1 MLAVVVAH
9 RPGEWFDETL
19 ESLALQD
26 YESLSVAVV
35 DAAGSGLG
43 PRVAAVI
50 DDAEVIDATGASGFS
65 EAANAVLS
73 TKPSADFLLVC
84 QDDVALASDSVSVL
98 VAEALRSSA
107 GVVGPKI
114 VEWDRPE
121 IIRHAGYDVDRFG
134 VAADRAGAHELD
146 QEQHDGVR
154 DSFALPSAVM
164 LVRRDLFVR
173 LGGFDAGMT
182 FRGEDVDLCWRAQ
195 MAGARVMFVG
205 GAVARHRGG
214 LASRTGVDDVR
225 LTQTR
230 HALRAMLVNHGRISL
245 TVFVPLAVL
254 MAVAEIVLGV
264 FTARFGR
271 ARDVVSAWVW
281 NISRLDVVLERRRA
295 NRQVRRVRQADVTAL
310 QYLGSVRL
318 VSFLRRQFGGE
329 SHGLLSAAGRG
340 VLGGLRTGTTRLT
353 FLTWAVVVTVVLF
366 GSRRLLSDG
375 VPAVGDFV
383 ALPETATDL
392 VRTWF
397 HGWSDRNAGAPTSN
411 LGVLFFLGAGG
422 WLLAGSVG
430 LLRTLAVVLP
440 VLVGL
445 LGAYKLLAATG
456 SRRAQASTLVAYL
469 LVPLASSSIASGS
482 IPGLVGYAVAPWM
495 LRELLRASRT
505 APFRTGP
512 KRLEGLAS
520 AAVSL
525 GAVAGLAA
533 LAVPASAGLVALL
546 AAGLVLGSL
555 LAARPGA
562 VGSLLAAT
570 VLAVPV
576 IALLAL
582 PTLVDVLAAG
592 PAWAPIADG
601 RDGSAG
607 TVSFAEMVRFAVGP
621 DDPGSLT
628 WLFAVP
634 MIVPLLLGR
643 GWRLE
648 QAVRLWVVALVAWA
662 LALVAQR
669 GMLPFGLP
677 DLQLLLA
684 PAAVAVAALCG
695 MAVLSIEH
703 DLRFSHFGWRQALV
717 PITVL
722 ASLVLAFGRVGVLET
737 GGWGLVERDHHAAI
751 RFEPP
756 TVVGAYRV
764 LWIGAPEFLAVEGHS
779 LEPGVAW
786 AVTAG
791 DSVTIVDRAL
801 PVDAGRADLIESAIT
816 DIDGG
821 RTTRAGRVLAG
832 MGVRYVVLLHRLAP
846 APFVGEDQAR
856 PVPAGLAAAIRNQL
870 DLELVEGTNSAVDM
884 FVNTSWTPMRAVHAP
899 GFDEGVDEIADLEA
913 HPITP
918 GVPVFSG
925 AGPPWSG
932 EIPDGA
938 EVLVGHTPRPG
949 WELTVGGETAP
960 RREALAWARAYLPA
974 DGGEAE
980 LSYSSPWWR
989 RAAQLLGAA
998 APFVL
1003 LLAWLR
1009 RRMDRG

>member
-9 RPGEWFDETL
+9 RPGEWFEETL
-19 ESLALQD
+19 ESLSLQD
-26 YESLSVAVV
+26 YEFLSVAVV
-35 DAAGSGLG
+35 DAAGSGIG
-43 PRVAAVI
+43 PRVATI
-50 DDAEVIDATGASGFS
+50 LDNAEVIDAAGAFGFS

-73 TKPSADFLLVC
+73 AELSADFLLVC
-84 QDDVALASDSVSVL
+84 HDDVALASDAVSTL

-114 VEWDRPE
+114 VDWDRPE

-134 VAADRAGAHELD
+134 VPADRAGADELD

-164 LVRRDLFVR
+164 LIRTELFVR

-182 FRGEDVDLCWRAQ
+182 FRGEDVDFCWRAQ

-214 LASRTGVDDVR
+214 LAARTGVDDVR
-225 LTQTR
+225 LTQAR

-245 TVFVPLAVL
+245 TLFVPLAVL
-254 MAVAEIVLGV
+254 MAIAEIALGI
-264 FTARFGR
+264 FTVHFGR
-271 ARDVVSAWVW
+271 ARDLASAWVW
-281 NISRLDVVLERRRA
+281 NISNLDVVLERRRA
-295 NRQVRRVRQADVTAL
+295 NKRVRRVRQADITAL

-329 SHGLLSAAGRG
+329 SKGLLSVAGRG
-340 VLGGLRTGTTRLT
+340 VLGGLRTGTSRLT
-353 FLTWAVVVTVVLF
+353 FVTWAVVVVVLLF
-366 GSRRLLSDG
+366 GSRRLLADG

-383 ALPETATDL
+383 ALPETASDL
-392 VRTWF
+392 IRAWWG
-397 HGWSDRNAGAPTSN
+397 GWSDRNAGAPSSN
-411 LGVLFFLGAGG
+411 LGILFFLGVGG
-422 WLLAGSVG
+422 WVLAGSVG
-430 LLRTLAVVLP
+430 LLHTLSVILP
-440 VLVGL
+440 ILVGL
-445 LGAYKLLAATG
+445 LGAYQLLAATG
-456 SRRAQASTLVAYL
+456 SRRAQAATLIAYL
-469 LVPLASSSIASGS
+469 LVPLASSSLAGGS
-482 IPGLVGYAVAPWM
+482 MPGLVGYAVAPWM
-495 LRELLRASRT
+495 LRELLRASGT
-505 APFRTGP
+505 APFRSNP
-512 KRLEGLAS
+512 KRLGGLAP
-520 AAVSL
+520 AALSL

-533 LAVPASAGLVALL
+533 LVVPASAGLVGLL

-555 LAARPGA
+555 LAARPGSVPRLLVAA
-562 VGSLLAAT
+562 VM
-570 VLAVPV
+570 AVPV
-576 IALLAL
+576 VAFVTL
-582 PTLVDVLAAG
+582 PTLVDVLATG
-592 PAWAPIADG
+592 PSWELVADG

-607 TVSFAEMVRFAVGP
+607 TVSFAEMLRFAVGP

-634 MIVPLLLGR
+634 MAVPLLLGR

-648 QAVRLWVVALVAWA
+648 QAVRLWIVAVAAWG

-677 DLQLLLA
+677 DVQLLLA

-695 MAVLSIEH
+695 MAVLSVEH
-703 DLRFSHFGWRQALV
+703 DLRFSHFGWRQSLV
-717 PITVL
+717 PVL
-722 ASLVLAFGRVGVLET
+722 VVASLLLAFGRIGVLEN
-737 GGWGLVERDHHAAI
+737 GGWGLVERDHHAAL

-764 LWIGAPEFLAVEGHS
+764 LWIGAPEFLSVEGHS
-779 LEPGVAW
+779 LGPGVAW
-786 AVTAG
+786 AATAG
-791 DSVTIVDRAL
+791 DSVTIADRAL
-801 PVDAGRADLIESAIT
+801 PVDSGRADLFEEAIE
-816 DIDGG
+816 DIDAG
-821 RTTRAGRVLAG
+821 RTTRGGRVLAG
-832 MGVRYVVLLHRLAP
+832 LGVRYVVLLHRLAP
-846 APFVGEDQAR
+846 APFAAEDQAQ

-899 GFDEGVDEIADLEA
+899 GFDEGVATIADLEA

-925 AGPPWSG
+925 EGPPWSA

-949 WELTVGGETAP
+949 WELTLDGETTP

-974 DGGEAE
+974 DAGEAE

-989 RAAQLLGAA
+989 RTGQLLGAA
-998 APFVL
+998 APVVL
-1003 LLAWLR
+1003 LLAWIR
-1009 RRMDRG
+1009 RRMDQH

>member
-19 ESLALQD
+19 ESIALQD

-43 PRVAAVI
+43 PRVAAVLE
-50 DDAEVIDATGASGFS
+50 DADVLDAAGASGFS
-65 EAANAVLS
+65 GAANAVLS
-73 TKPSADFLLVC
+73 AEPSADFLLVC
-84 QDDVALASDSVSVL
+84 HDDVALASDAVSVL

-134 VAADRAGAHELD
+134 VPADRAGAHELD

-164 LVRRDLFVR
+164 LIRRELFVR

-182 FRGEDVDLCWRAQ
+182 FRGEDVDFCWRAQ

-214 LASRTGVDDVR
+214 LASRTGIDDVR
-225 LTQTR
+225 LTQAR

-254 MAVAEIVLGV
+254 MAVAEVVLGL

-271 ARDVVSAWVW
+271 ARDVLSAWVW

-295 NRQVRRVRQADVTAL
+295 NTQVRRVRQADVTAL

-329 SHGLLSAAGRG
+329 SQGLLSAAGRG

-353 FLTWAVVVTVVLF
+353 FLTWAVVVAVVVF

-383 ALPETATDL
+383 QLPETANDL
-392 VRTWF
+392 IRTWWN
-397 HGWSDRNAGAPTSN
+397 GWSDRNAGAPTSN
-411 LGVLFFLGAGG
+411 LGVLFYLGVGG

-430 LLRTLAVVLP
+430 LLRTLSVVLP
-440 VLVGL
+440 IGVGL
-445 LGAYKLLAATG
+445 LGAYQLLAATG

-469 LVPLASSSIASGS
+469 LVPLATSSVASGS
-482 IPGLVGYAVAPWM
+482 IPGLVGYAAAPWM

-505 APFRTGP
+505 APFRSSP
-512 KRLEGLAS
+512 KRLDGLVS
-520 AAVSL
+520 AGVSL

-533 LAVPASAGLVALL
+533 LVVPAAAGLVALL

-562 VGSLLAAT
+562 VGGLLAAT
-570 VLAVPV
+570 MLAVPV
-576 IALLAL
+576 IAFVAL
-582 PTLVDVLAAG
+582 PTVVDVLATG
-592 PAWAPIADG
+592 PVWAPIADG

-607 TVSFAEMVRFAVGP
+607 AVSFAEMLRFAVGP
-621 DDPGSLT
+621 DGGGSLT

-648 QAVRLWVVALVAWA
+648 QAIRLWAVALAAWA

-717 PITVL
+717 PVTVAAL
-722 ASLVLAFGRVGVLET
+722 LVLAFGRVTVLET
-737 GGWGLVERDHHAAI
+737 GGWGLVERDHHAAL

-756 TVVGAYRV
+756 TLVGAYRV

-801 PVDAGRADLIESAIT
+801 PVDAGRADLIDTAIT
-816 DIDGG
+816 DIDAG

-925 AGPPWSG
+925 TGPPWSA

-949 WELTVGGETAP
+949 WELRVDGEEAA

-989 RAAQLLGAA
+989 RAGQLLGAA
-998 APFVL
+998 APVVL

-1009 RRMDRG
+1009 RRMDRH